1 MMSDK
6 FSRLLLELSWLT
18 TNKRTSFESFCKQ
31 FSLDSEQAKLDLE
44 TLTYVGP
51 GQFGGDLVDIQF
63 DEHSISVV
71 NSQGMDKPL
80 NLNLAEL
87 STIFLAL
94 QYMID
99 SNFEKNE
106 AEQLRNTLLGLFE
119 ENTAQQKMTG
129 NEIKQ
134 IIDEAIEKQKFIEIE
149 YQDFFNKI
157 TKERRVFPLRIE
169 NQSGQ
174 IYLESIDLELNESRS
189 FRFDRIIAVKTKD
202 RIDVKASIE
211 HLPKQGKV
219 TLTFANWQLKI
230 LPKIEWKI
238 LTQNRD
244 NVTVEID
251 YYDLDYVVEI
261 LLKLSSDFRIDCL
274 EVEKEY
280 IKKQLELFAKIL
292 K

>member
-99 SNFEKNE
+99 SNFDKNE

-134 IIDEAIEKQKFIEIE
+134 IIDEAIEKDRKS
-149 YQDFFNKI
+149 
-157 TKERRVFPLRIE
+157 TR
-169 NQSGQ
+169 
-174 IYLESIDLELNESRS
+174 LN
-189 FRFDRIIAVKTKD
+189 
-202 RIDVKASIE
+202 
-211 HLPKQGKV
+211 
-219 TLTFANWQLKI
+219 
-230 LPKIEWKI
+230 
-238 LTQNRD
+238 
-244 NVTVEID
+244 
-251 YYDLDYVVEI
+251 
-261 LLKLSSDFRIDCL
+261 SSHT
-274 EVEKEY
+274 
-280 IKKQLELFAKIL
+280 
-292 K
+292 